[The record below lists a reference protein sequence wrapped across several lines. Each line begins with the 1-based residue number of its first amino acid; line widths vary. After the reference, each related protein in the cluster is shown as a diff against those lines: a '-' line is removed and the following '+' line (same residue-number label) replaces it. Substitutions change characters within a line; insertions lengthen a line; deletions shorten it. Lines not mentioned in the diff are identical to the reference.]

1 MTRSVAILTSTSHPI
16 MSLRATLLVL
26 ALAASTLAPTAAAA
40 SASGDV
46 VTLTAVDDVP
56 GAFRLSA
63 ARPNPFT
70 SATRLELTLD
80 APTDVT
86 VAVFDA
92 LGRRVSLLHEGELRA
107 GTYALRVDA
116 GNLPPGLY
124 LVRATDNRGATATRS
139 ISLLR

>member
-1 MTRSVAILTSTSHPI
+1 
-16 MSLRATLLVL
+16 MSFRVSLLVAAL
-26 ALAASTLAPTAAAA
+26 ALSAAAPSALAASV
-40 SASGDV
+40 SGDV
-46 VTLTAVDDVP
+46 VTLTAVDDTP

-80 APTDVT
+80 AATDVT
-86 VAVFDA
+86 VTVHDA

-116 GNLPPGLY
+116 ASLPPGLY